1 MQTVNQSTRNNTNK
15 IKEEHQKEKKNI
27 IKKRQ
32 IEKAPPQK
40 NIPSAAMSLS
50 LIRCDQIQNM
60 VSDYVIQKNK

>member
-32 IEKAPPQK
+32 IEKAPP
-40 NIPSAAMSLS
+40 
-50 LIRCDQIQNM
+50 
-60 VSDYVIQKNK
+60 